1 MERKTKKI
9 LNLALSS
16 IATILPISIV
26 SYSCKLEKINDK
38 EQQNFKEKYD
48 KKIKEI
54 ENSNEWQKN
63 DYYKQLIA
71 DAKKLINSNNKKIDW
86 IKEFDI
92 LSSRIKKLTKIAKP
106 NNQNDTNN
114 DKFNINNFHEAK
126 FDFEILKNN
135 KFEVGKATEINIARI
150 ADGDTISDSYQNKYR
165 FNGIDTPETHKKSN
179 GKFEETSGIQYKYG
193 KIAEN
198 YTRNFLNNAAKIWVV
213 PQETKSRFN
222 TSNEN
227 FYDYYKR
234 IVSIIY
240 YQDKITKK
248 IYNLNEQLVF
258 FGMARMYY
266 ISIDPQ
272 SNYYTKNIDYYKQ
285 LQEASNHAKNLK
297 LGIFDSGNDINKIYP
312 PRSRKN

>member
-9 LNLALSS
+9 LNLALGS

-26 SYSCKLEKINDK
+26 SYSCKLEKINDE

-92 LSSRIKKLTKIAKP
+92 LSSRIKKLTRIAKL

-150 ADGDTISDSYQNKYR
+150 ADGDTISDSYRNKYR
-165 FNGIDTPETHKKSN
+165 FNGIDTPETHKMTN
-179 GKFEETSGIQYKYG
+179 EKFEETSGIQYKYG

-198 YTRNFLNNAAKIWVV
+198 YTKNFLNNAAKIWVV
-213 PQETKSRFN
+213 PQETKSRVN
-222 TSNEN
+222 TKDEN
-227 FYDYYKR
+227 FYDNYKR
-234 IVSIIY
+234 IVAIIY

-258 FGMARMYY
+258 FGIARMYY
-266 ISIDPQ
+266 ISTNPQ
-272 SNYYTKNIDYYKQ
+272 SIYYTKNIDYYKQ

-297 LGIFDSGNDINKIYP
+297 LGIFDSSNDINKIYP
-312 PRSRKN
+312 QRSRKN

>member
-9 LNLALSS
+9 LNLALGS

-26 SYSCKLEKINDK
+26 SYSCKLEKINDE

-71 DAKKLINSNNKKIDW
+71 DAKKLISPSNKKIDW

-92 LSSRIKKLTKIAKP
+92 LLSKTKKLTKIAKP
-106 NNQNDTNN
+106 NNQNNTNN
-114 DKFNINNFHEAK
+114 DKFNISNFHEAK
-126 FDFEILKNN
+126 FNFEILKNN

-150 ADGDTISDSYQNKYR
+150 ADGDTISDSYRNKYR
-165 FNGIDTPETHKKSN
+165 FNGIDTPETHKKIN
-179 GKFEETSGIQYKYG
+179 GNFEETSGIQYKYG

-198 YTRNFLNNAAKIWVV
+198 YTKNFLNNAAKIWVV

-222 TSNEN
+222 TSSEN

-234 IVSIIY
+234 IVAIIY

-258 FGMARMYY
+258 FGMARMHY

-312 PRSRKN
+312 QRSRKN

>member
-92 LSSRIKKLTKIAKP
+92 LLSRIKKLTRIAKP

-150 ADGDTISDSYQNKYR
+150 ADGDTISDSYRNKYR

-213 PQETKSRFN
+213 PQETKSGFN
-222 TSNEN
+222 TSSEN

-234 IVSIIY
+234 IVAIIY

-266 ISIDPQ
+266 ISTNPQ

-312 PRSRKN
+312 QRSRKN

>member
-9 LNLALSS
+9 LNLALGS

-26 SYSCKLEKINDK
+26 SCSCKLEKINDE

-54 ENSNEWQKN
+54 ENSNKWQKN

-92 LSSRIKKLTKIAKP
+92 LLSRIKKLTRIAKP

-150 ADGDTISDSYQNKYR
+150 ADGDTISDSYRNKYR
-165 FNGIDTPETHKKSN
+165 FNGIDTPETHKMTN

-198 YTRNFLNNAAKIWVV
+198 YTKNFLNNAAKIWVV
-213 PQETKSRFN
+213 PQETKSRVN
-222 TSNEN
+222 TKDEN
-227 FYDYYKR
+227 FYDNYKR
-234 IVSIIY
+234 IVAIIY

-248 IYNLNEQLVF
+248 NL
-258 FGMARMYY
+258 
-266 ISIDPQ
+266 
-272 SNYYTKNIDYYKQ
+272 
-285 LQEASNHAKNLK
+285 
-297 LGIFDSGNDINKIYP
+297 
-312 PRSRKN
+312 

>member
-1 MERKTKKI
+1 MERNTKKI
-9 LNLALSS
+9 LNFTLGS
-16 IATILPISIV
+16 IATILPISLI

-71 DAKKLINSNNKKIDW
+71 DAKKLISSSSKEVNW
-86 IKEFDI
+86 IKEFDVL
-92 LSSRIKKLTKIAKP
+92 LSKTKTLTKIVKS
-106 NNQNDTNN
+106 NNQNNTNK
-114 DKFNINNFHEAK
+114 DKFNISNFHEAK
-126 FDFEILKNN
+126 FNFEILKNN

-150 ADGDTISDSYQNKYR
+150 SDGDTISDSYRNKYR
-165 FNGIDTPETHKKSN
+165 FNGIDTPETHKMIN
-179 GKFEETSGIQYKYG
+179 GNFEETSGIQYKYG

-198 YTRNFLNNAAKIWVV
+198 YTKNFLNNAAKIWVV

-222 TSNEN
+222 TSSEN

-234 IVSIIY
+234 IVAIIY

-258 FGMARMYY
+258 FGMARMHY

-312 PRSRKN
+312 LRSRKN

>member
-1 MERKTKKI
+1 MERNTKKI
-9 LNLALSS
+9 LNLALVS
-16 IATILPISIV
+16 IATILPISLI

-71 DAKKLINSNNKKIDW
+71 DAKKLINSNSKEVNW

-92 LSSRIKKLTKIAKP
+92 LLSRIKKLTKIAKP

-150 ADGDTISDSYQNKYR
+150 ADGDTISDSYRNKYR
-165 FNGIDTPETHKKSN
+165 FNGIDTPETHKMIN
-179 GKFEETSGIQYKYG
+179 GNFEETSGIQYKYG

-198 YTRNFLNNAAKIWVV
+198 YTKNFLNNAAKIWVV

-234 IVSIIY
+234 IVAIIY

-258 FGMARMYY
+258 FGMARMHY

>member
-1 MERKTKKI
+1 MERNTKKI
-9 LNLALSS
+9 LNLTLGS
-16 IATILPISIV
+16 IATILPISLI

-71 DAKKLINSNNKKIDW
+71 DAKKLINSNSKEVNW

-92 LSSRIKKLTKIAKP
+92 LLSKIKKLTKIAKP

-150 ADGDTISDSYQNKYR
+150 ADGDTISDSYRNKYR

-198 YTRNFLNNAAKIWVV
+198 YTKNFLNNAAKIWVV

-312 PRSRKN
+312 QRSRKN

>member
-26 SYSCKLEKINDK
+26 SYSCKLEKINDE

-92 LSSRIKKLTKIAKP
+92 LLSRIKKLTRIAKS

-150 ADGDTISDSYQNKYR
+150 ADGDTISDSYRNKYR

-213 PQETKSRFN
+213 PQETKSGFN
-222 TSNEN
+222 TSSEN

-234 IVSIIY
+234 IVAIIY

-266 ISIDPQ
+266 ISTNPQ

-312 PRSRKN
+312 QRSRKN

>member
-71 DAKKLINSNNKKIDW
+71 DAKKLINSNSKEVNW

-92 LSSRIKKLTKIAKP
+92 LLSRIKKLTKIAKP

-150 ADGDTISDSYQNKYR
+150 ADGDTISDSYRNKYR
-165 FNGIDTPETHKKSN
+165 FNGIDTPETHKMIN
-179 GKFEETSGIQYKYG
+179 GNFEETSGIQYKYG

-198 YTRNFLNNAAKIWVV
+198 YTKNFLNNAAKIWVV
-213 PQETKSRFN
+213 PQETKSGFN
-222 TSNEN
+222 TSSEN

-234 IVSIIY
+234 IVAIIY

-258 FGMARMYY
+258 FGMARMHY

>member
-9 LNLALSS
+9 LNLASAS

-26 SYSCKLEKINDK
+26 SYSCKLEKINDE

-92 LSSRIKKLTKIAKP
+92 LSSRIKKLTRIAKP

-150 ADGDTISDSYQNKYR
+150 ADGDTISDSYRNKYR
-165 FNGIDTPETHKKSN
+165 FNGIDTPETHKMTN

-198 YTRNFLNNAAKIWVV
+198 YTKNFLNNAAKIWVV
-213 PQETKSRFN
+213 PQETKSRVN
-222 TSNEN
+222 TKDEN
-227 FYDYYKR
+227 FYDNYKR
-234 IVSIIY
+234 IVAIIY

-258 FGMARMYY
+258 FGIARMYY
-266 ISIDPQ
+266 ISTNPQ
-272 SNYYTKNIDYYKQ
+272 SIYYTKNIEYYKQ

-312 PRSRKN
+312 QRSRKN

>member
-1 MERKTKKI
+1 MERNTKKI
-9 LNLALSS
+9 LNLTLGS

-71 DAKKLINSNNKKIDW
+71 DAKKLINSNSKEVNW

-92 LSSRIKKLTKIAKP
+92 LLSRIKKLTKIAKP

-150 ADGDTISDSYQNKYR
+150 ADGDTISDSYRNKYR

-198 YTRNFLNNAAKIWVV
+198 YTKNFLNNAAKIWVV
-213 PQETKSRFN
+213 PQETKSRVN
-222 TSNEN
+222 TKDKN
-227 FYDYYKR
+227 FYDNYKR
-234 IVSIIY
+234 IVAIIY

>member
-1 MERKTKKI
+1 MEGNTKKI
-9 LNLALSS
+9 LNLTLGS
-16 IATILPISIV
+16 IATILPISLI

-71 DAKKLINSNNKKIDW
+71 DAKKLINSNSKEVNW

-92 LSSRIKKLTKIAKP
+92 LLSKIKKLTKIAKP

-150 ADGDTISDSYQNKYR
+150 ADGDTISDSYRNKYR

-198 YTRNFLNNAAKIWVV
+198 YTKNFLNNAAKIWVV

-312 PRSRKN
+312 QRSRKN

>member
-9 LNLALSS
+9 LNLALGS

>member
-1 MERKTKKI
+1 MERNTKKI
-9 LNLALSS
+9 LNFTLGS
-16 IATILPISIV
+16 ISTILPISLI
-26 SYSCKLEKINDK
+26 SYSCKLEKINDE

-71 DAKKLINSNNKKIDW
+71 DAKKLISPSNKKIDW

-92 LSSRIKKLTKIAKP
+92 LLSKTKKLTKIVKS
-106 NNQNDTNN
+106 NNQNNTNN
-114 DKFNINNFHEAK
+114 DKFNISNFHEAK
-126 FDFEILKNN
+126 FNFEILKNN

-150 ADGDTISDSYQNKYR
+150 ADGDTISDSYRNKYR
-165 FNGIDTPETHKKSN
+165 FNGIDTPETHKMIN

-198 YTRNFLNNAAKIWVV
+198 YTKNFLNNAAKIWVV
-213 PQETKSRFN
+213 PQETKSRVN
-222 TSNEN
+222 TKDEN
-227 FYDYYKR
+227 FYDNYKR
-234 IVSIIY
+234 IVAIIY
-240 YQDKITKK
+240 YQDKTTKK

-258 FGMARMYY
+258 FGMARMHY
-266 ISIDPQ
+266 ISVDP
-272 SNYYTKNIDYYKQ
+272 NNTYYTKNIEYYKQ
-285 LQEASNHAKNLK
+285 LKEASNHAKNLK

-312 PRSRKN
+312 QRSRKN